1 MTPKTAAGAL
11 VLRGEA
17 RRIRS
22 LLLSSLWRPDDLI
35 SLFGETRLSGSRAK
49 QSATVRRIARGDG
62 RGVAR
67 GAGDGTA
74 LRFLARPRA
83 DSRSI
88 HAGARSP
95 SPGTPPGIA
104 FRRAAFAR
112 IALPSGAFRTPALR
126 LLLLPCALSF
136 SRWCLS
142 GLSDSRCPL
151 SDCSRGSPPSQSD
164 SVLSGLAHSGSRHCV
179 RAFTRRRPRPGSRF
193 APLLKPAGRSPVSS
207 FPCCRIRVS
216 GTRPASRIPL
226 VLFAVLAFPSVP
238 FPVWGTTTPR
248 AGAGSRT
255 PVCRIRAGLGLKGRR
270 RESNPRPSVPQSVA
284 LTTQP

>member
-179 RAFTRRRPRPGSRF
+179 RAFTRRRPGPPPVRGVGLPLSSSRLVALRSPLFRAVAFGSVARGPLPAFRLSFLRFSRF
-193 APLLKPAGRSPVSS
+193 RLSLFRCGGLRLLVRGRAVGLRFAGFVLVSD
-207 FPCCRIRVS
+207 
-216 GTRPASRIPL
+216 
-226 VLFAVLAFPSVP
+226 
-238 FPVWGTTTPR
+238 
-248 AGAGSRT
+248 
-255 PVCRIRAGLGLKGRR
+255 
-270 RESNPRPSVPQSVA
+270 
-284 LTTQP
+284 

>member
-1 MTPKTAAGAL
+1 M
-11 VLRGEA
+11 
-17 RRIRS
+17 
-22 LLLSSLWRPDDLI
+22 
-35 SLFGETRLSGSRAK
+35 
-49 QSATVRRIARGDG
+49 
-62 RGVAR
+62 
-67 GAGDGTA
+67 
-74 LRFLARPRA
+74 RFLARPRA
-83 DSRSI
+83 DSRCI

-126 LLLLPCALSF
+126 LLLLPCAALRSLVFALVPLRPLGFPLPAVRLLARFPSVAVRLRALRTGALRF
-136 SRWCLS
+136 SALRA
-142 GLSDSRCPL
+142 GLH
-151 SDCSRGSPPSQSD
+151 SPPP
-164 SVLSGLAHSGSRHCV
+164 GP
-179 RAFTRRRPRPGSRF
+179 TPRPGSRF

-226 VLFAVLAFPSVP
+226 VIFAVLAFPSVP

-248 AGAGSRT
+248 AGVGSRT